1 MKYFEPIIIDN
12 HFPDWMVNVVA
23 EESKYIPVIY
33 NNSPTANYNSARF
46 FGNMLISDGK
56 WSADGDVQPWWFV
69 DYLINTIRYEICPD
83 DNITHCRRV
92 LLNGQAAGMKSQNH
106 CDADFD
112 TFLSVIYHLDGESG
126 DTVFVNNADN
136 DVQRVSFKRG
146 RLILFNS
153 ILWHRGDPPDDGY
166 RTSLGCVFPI
176 VPPEEVPQTPFPN
189 GLFQ

>member
-1 MKYFEPIIIDN
+1 MKYFEPIVIDN

-146 RLILFNS
+146 RLILFC
-153 ILWHRGDPPDDGY
+153 LLY
-166 RTSLGCVFPI
+166 TSPS
-176 VPPEEVPQTPFPN
+176 PRDYAASRMPSSA
-189 GLFQ
+189 